1 MSLIVCCRGMAV
13 SSGLLWRG
21 CCLVYPSLLQLK
33 DKRVIV
39 YKREF
44 IKRIFN
50 ILNGTQSGI

>member
-1 MSLIVCCRGMAV
+1 MKKRFAIILV
-13 SSGLLWRG
+13 
-21 CCLVYPSLLQLK
+21 LVYLSLLQLK

-50 ILNGTQSGI
+50 ILNDTQSVI

>member
-1 MSLIVCCRGMAV
+1 MKKRFAIILV
-13 SSGLLWRG
+13 
-21 CCLVYPSLLQLK
+21 LVYPSLLQLK

-50 ILNGTQSGI
+50 ILNDTQSVI

>member
-1 MSLIVCCRGMAV
+1 MKKIFAIILV
-13 SSGLLWRG
+13 
-21 CCLVYPSLLQLK
+21 LVYPSLLQLK
-33 DKRVIV
+33 DKRVIF